1 MKNDDIREVLSG
13 DIAAFRMKAKYYE
26 SLRLIEAKQY
36 ADNLASNL
44 ELALTTMHTDGDQEI
59 S

>member
-1 MKNDDIREVLSG
+1 MKKDETRKMLLG
-13 DIAAFRMKAKYYE
+13 DIDTFRAKAKYYK
-26 SLRLIEAKQY
+26 SLRLIEAAKY

-44 ELALTTMHTDGDQEI
+44 ELALTTMPSVDDPEI